1 MARPKIDKVREERII
16 MEIVVDCYNETER
29 FTGWFCYL
37 EGKLEF
43 PFRARCIKQHG
54 VSPLKKGE
62 EVEVIGMLDE
72 TWENPSDIFVEIKWR
87 DCEFGVPLA
96 QIEGIEI
103 SSGAAEAI
111 ADWHYWCA
119 RGYCF

>member
-1 MARPKIDKVREERII
+1 MARAKIDKAREERIT

-29 FTGWFCYL
+29 FTGWFCHL
-37 EGKLEF
+37 ENKLEF
-43 PFRARCIKQHG
+43 PFRARCVTPKE

-72 TWENPSDIFVEIKWR
+72 GWENPSEILVRIKWQGR
-87 DCEFGVPLA
+87 KLGVPLA
-96 QIEGIEI
+96 QLEGVEVNNQT
-103 SSGAAEAI
+103 AVVI